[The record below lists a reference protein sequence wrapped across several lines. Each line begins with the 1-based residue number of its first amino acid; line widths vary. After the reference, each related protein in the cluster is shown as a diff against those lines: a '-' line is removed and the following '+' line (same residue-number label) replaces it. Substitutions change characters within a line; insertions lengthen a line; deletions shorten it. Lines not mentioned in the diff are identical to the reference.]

1 MISKSFDVPFHVEMR
16 MITGAAMCWIVISF
30 RMNSSMTFI
39 EEMINVKNSGKFI
52 QNNIQ
57 KNMQIVADYFG
68 SLYES

>member
-1 MISKSFDVPFHVEMR
+1 MDDNDDFLNNYKDFGSDSDNEENYINIKSKDIQDLF
-16 MITGAAMCWIVISF
+16 CK
-30 RMNSSMTFI
+30 
-39 EEMINVKNSGKFI
+39 MINVKNSGKLI

>member
-1 MISKSFDVPFHVEMR
+1 
-16 MITGAAMCWIVISF
+16 MCWIVISF

-39 EEMINVKNSGKFI
+39 EEMINVKNSGIFI

>member
-1 MISKSFDVPFHVEMR
+1 
-16 MITGAAMCWIVISF
+16 MCWIVISF
-30 RMNSSMTFI
+30 RMNSSTTFI
-39 EEMINVKNSGKFI
+39 EEMINVKNSGKLI